1 MLLPLDQALEITDS
15 NKKSG
20 YYNFNCK
27 VIQTTDI
34 SKKSGYYNF
43 NCKVIQITDI
53 NKKSGYYNFNILEN
67 NQYINKLTGLMKYY
81 LII

>member
-15 NKKSG
+15 
-20 YYNFNCK
+20 
-27 VIQTTDI
+27 
-34 SKKSGYYNF
+34 
-43 NCKVIQITDI
+43 